1 MSLLFK
7 LWTPALI
14 QTGSGGT
21 TYDES
26 MSIDA
31 EILVNNTNIAIME
44 NALSL
49 AVISTIVQDSIMTI
63 AGSIIIAGILNDTID
78 NNAVIENTTSVQ
90 LNLGISDN
98 NIMTMDASTL
108 LSGLL
113 TVLGSNTAI
122 MDEQQIMAVSTLLAQ
137 IGGLES
143 NDAVALALSGTL
155 EGSGNLIVSEG
166 VSMNTGAGV
175 SDGGNINMEQIY
187 LLGSI
192 LVGAFNANTAMN
204 EQATLAASALV
215 NTIGGLELNDSA
227 TLTAHAFVSS
237 GEMVTVDTS
246 LILAQNVHIDET
258 SLVNFEIN
266 LLIAGR
272 MTILNLNN
280 VVVEDGLALASN
292 LAASAAF
299 AVSGNIDMKVI
310 AHDMDISVYIRMA

>member
-1 MSLLFK
+1 MSLTFK

-14 QTGSGGT
+14 PASGGGT

-26 MSIDA
+26 LSIGA
-31 EILVNNTNIAIME
+31 QTLVNNTNFAIME
-44 NALSL
+44 NPLSL
-49 AVISTIVQDSIMTI
+49 AAGASILQDHIMTVTS
-63 AGSIIIAGILNDTID
+63 SIIVAGILHDVTI
-78 NNAVIENTTSVQ
+78 NNAIFEHNTQMQS
-90 LNLGISDN
+90 NLSMSDN
-98 NIMTMDASTL
+98 AIMTMDASTL

-113 TVLGSNTAI
+113 TVLGNSTAI
-122 MDEQQIMAVSTLLAQ
+122 MDEQQIMAVSILLAQ

-175 SDGGNINMEQIY
+175 SDGNNINMEQIY

-192 LVGAFNANTAMN
+192 LESAFNANTAMS
-204 EQATLAASALV
+204 EQAILAASALA

-227 TLTAHAFVSS
+227 TLTAHAFVTN

-246 LILAQNVHIDET
+246 IILAQNAHIAET
-258 SLVNFEIN
+258 SLVDFEIN

-280 VVVEDGLALASN
+280 VVMAQGLALASN

-310 AHDMDISVYIRMA
+310 ARDMDISVYIRMA